1 MSFDSVPEFFAMGG
15 HGLYVWL
22 CYATSLVVVLVN
34 VLAVR
39 HQRRAAMRELGG
51 SRVYPPRIAVPNEM
65 PFHRTYRAI
74 M

>member
-39 HQRRAAMRELGG
+39 HQRRAAMRELADQQVRAGAGG
-51 SRVYPPRIAVPNEM
+51 AS
-65 PFHRTYRAI
+65 
-74 M
+74 